1 MRTSVIYFRDSTF
14 CSVVRI
20 DSPQFG
26 SFRKV
31 SVIIVVIKQTLVF
44 VHGARRRFLCCSAF
58 SWRMSFTCWFLQKR
72 TSLEIL
78 YGVQHSMIFS
88 RKYNDESTLYEQQG
102 WPHKIA
108 SCSVAVS
115 DRRRTQVTLALYE
128 RTAETTA
135 SAFARRGYDASP
147 LQQGQGNDFVQLLK
161 TSWSTVVKIARKV
174 GENRRG
180 STFVGVES
188 LKYPF

>member
-1 MRTSVIYFRDSTF
+1 M
-14 CSVVRI
+14 
-20 DSPQFG
+20 
-26 SFRKV
+26 
-31 SVIIVVIKQTLVF
+31 
-44 VHGARRRFLCCSAF
+44 
-58 SWRMSFTCWFLQKR
+58 
-72 TSLEIL
+72 
-78 YGVQHSMIFS
+78 
-88 RKYNDESTLYEQQG
+88 
-102 WPHKIA
+102 
-108 SCSVAVS
+108 
-115 DRRRTQVTLALYE
+115 TLALYE